1 MPTAHAHLSTNDKN
15 GDVIGRPGM
24 AKFFARICTIAATL
38 GLGLMLILVAPA
50 APASAQVDPNASAVH
65 EQQLLNQLKTIQ
77 GLGTI
82 PDTKSYVLEHPAGR
96 DWQYFHNVT
105 LRWIA
110 AVAILG
116 FLALIVIFYLVRG
129 SVKLE
134 GGRSGRK
141 IVRFSWFERFVHWMT
156 AVCFIVLGL
165 TGLNITFGRP
175 LLLPLIGADSFAV
188 WSEWAKYA
196 HNFLSFP
203 FTIGVVLI
211 ALMWL
216 AGNIP
221 NRVDVEWL
229 KEGGG
234 IVGDEHPPADRFNAG
249 QKLVYWVVVIGG
261 AIVAVTGYLLMFPFY
276 GTTIDTMQRAEMVH
290 AVAAALFIAFM
301 LGHIY
306 IGTIGMQGA
315 FEAMGE
321 GTVDV
326 NWAREHHSLWLEGM
340 ERENRPAGA
349 IPAE

>member
-1 MPTAHAHLSTNDKN
+1 
-15 GDVIGRPGM
+15 M
-24 AKFFARICTIAATL
+24 ARLFARTRTIVAAF
-38 GLGLMLILVAPA
+38 GLLLMIIGPA
-50 APASAQVDPNASAVH
+50 SLPASAQVNPNASAVQ

-77 GLGTI
+77 GLGSI

-110 AVAILG
+110 AIAILG
-116 FLALIVIFYLVRG
+116 FLAVLVIFYIVRG

-134 GGRSGRK
+134 SGFSGRK
-141 IVRFSWFERFVHWMT
+141 IVRFSGFERFVHWMT
-156 AVCFIVLGL
+156 AVCFIILAIS
-165 TGLNITFGRP
+165 GLNITVGRP
-175 LLLPLIGADSFAV
+175 LLLPLIGAEQFTA

-211 ALMWL
+211 ALMWV

-221 NRVDVEWL
+221 TRTDIEWL

-234 IVGDEHPPADRFNAG
+234 IVGDKHPAADRFNAG
-249 QKLVYWVVVIGG
+249 QKLVYWVVVLGG
-261 AIVAVTGYLLMFPFY
+261 GLVAITGYMLMFPFY
-276 GTTIDTMQRAEMVH
+276 GTTIDTMQQAEMVH
-290 AVAAALFIAFM
+290 GVAGALFIAFM

-306 IGTIGMQGA
+306 IGTIGMEGA

-326 NWAREHHSLWLEGM
+326 NWAKEHHSLWLSKEM
-340 ERENRPAGA
+340 ERESNPARA
-349 IPAE
+349 VPAE

>member
-1 MPTAHAHLSTNDKN
+1 
-15 GDVIGRPGM
+15 M
-24 AKFFARICTIAATL
+24 ARLFARIRIIAAAF
-38 GLGLMLILVAPA
+38 GLLIMTMGLASSPA
-50 APASAQVDPNASAVH
+50 TAQVNPNASAMQ

-82 PDTKSYVLEHPAGR
+82 PDTRSYVLEHPAGR

-110 AVAILG
+110 AIAILG
-116 FLALIVIFYLVRG
+116 FLAVIVIFYLVRG

-134 GGRSGRK
+134 SGFSGRK
-141 IVRFSWFERFVHWMT
+141 IVRFNWFERFVHWMT
-156 AVCFIVLGL
+156 AVCFIILGI
-165 TGLNITFGRP
+165 TGINITFGRP
-175 LLLPLIGADSFAV
+175 LLLPLIGADNFTM

-203 FTIGVVLI
+203 FTLGVVLI

-221 NRVDVEWL
+221 NRTDVEWL

-234 IVGDEHPPADRFNAG
+234 IVGDKHPAAERFNAG

-261 AIVAVTGYLLMFPFY
+261 AVVAVTGYMLMFPFY

-290 AVAAALFIAFM
+290 GIATVLFIAFM

-306 IGTIGMQGA
+306 IGTVGMQGA
-315 FEAMGE
+315 YEAMGE
-321 GTVDV
+321 GTVDI
-326 NWAREHHSLWLEGM
+326 NWAREHHSLWLEKETG
-340 ERENRPAGA
+340 RTNRPPSAV
-349 IPAE
+349 PAE

>member
-1 MPTAHAHLSTNDKN
+1 
-15 GDVIGRPGM
+15 M
-24 AKFFARICTIAATL
+24 ARLFARIRIIAAAF
-38 GLGLMLILVAPA
+38 GLLIMTMGLASSPA
-50 APASAQVDPNASAVH
+50 TAQVNPNASAMQ

-82 PDTKSYVLEHPAGR
+82 PDTRSYVLEHPAGR

-110 AVAILG
+110 AIAILG
-116 FLALIVIFYLVRG
+116 FLAVIVIFYLVRG

-134 GGRSGRK
+134 SGFSGRK
-141 IVRFSWFERFVHWMT
+141 IVRFNWFERFVHWMT
-156 AVCFIVLGL
+156 AVCFIILGI
-165 TGLNITFGRP
+165 TGINITFGRP
-175 LLLPLIGADSFAV
+175 LLLPLIGADNFTV

-203 FTIGVVLI
+203 FTLGVVLI

-221 NRVDVEWL
+221 NRTDVEWL

-234 IVGDEHPPADRFNAG
+234 IVGDKHPAAERFNAG

-261 AIVAVTGYLLMFPFY
+261 AVVAVTGYMLMFPFY

-290 AVAAALFIAFM
+290 GIATVLFIAFM

-315 FEAMGE
+315 YEAMGE
-321 GTVDV
+321 GTVDI
-326 NWAREHHSLWLEGM
+326 NWAREHHSLWLEKETG
-340 ERENRPAGA
+340 RTNRPPSAV
-349 IPAE
+349 PAE

>member
-1 MPTAHAHLSTNDKN
+1 
-15 GDVIGRPGM
+15 M
-24 AKFFARICTIAATL
+24 ARLFALIRTIAF
-38 GLGLMLILVAPA
+38 GLLLMMIAPA
-50 APASAQVDPNASAVH
+50 ISPAAAQVNPNGSAVS

-96 DWQYFHNVT
+96 DWQHFHNVT

-110 AVAILG
+110 AIAILG
-116 FLALIVIFYLVRG
+116 FFAVLVVFYLVRG

-134 GGRSGRK
+134 SGFSGRK
-141 IVRFSWFERFVHWMT
+141 IVRFNWFERFVHWMT
-156 AVCFIVLGL
+156 AVSFIILGIS
-165 TGLNITFGRP
+165 GLNITFGRP
-175 LLLPLIGADSFAV
+175 LLLPLIGADNFTA

-234 IVGDEHPPADRFNAG
+234 IIGDKHPDAERFNAG
-249 QKLVYWVVVIGG
+249 QKLVYWVVVLGG
-261 AIVAVTGYLLMFPFY
+261 ALVAITGYVLMFPFY
-276 GTTIDTMQRAEMVH
+276 GTSIDNMQSAQMVH
-290 AVAAALFIAFM
+290 AVTAALFIAFM

-306 IGTIGMQGA
+306 IGTIGMEGA

-326 NWAREHHSLWLEGM
+326 NWAREHHSLWLSEQVGP
-340 ERENRPAGA
+340 EDKPARA
-349 IPAE
+349 VPAE

>member
-1 MPTAHAHLSTNDKN
+1 
-15 GDVIGRPGM
+15 M
-24 AKFFARICTIAATL
+24 ARLFARIRIIAAAF
-38 GLGLMLILVAPA
+38 GLLIMTMGLASSPA
-50 APASAQVDPNASAVH
+50 TAQVNPNASAMQ

-82 PDTKSYVLEHPAGR
+82 PDTRSYVLEHPAGR

-110 AVAILG
+110 AIAILG
-116 FLALIVIFYLVRG
+116 FLAVIVIFYLVRG

-134 GGRSGRK
+134 SGFSGRK
-141 IVRFSWFERFVHWMT
+141 IVRFNWFERFVHWMT
-156 AVCFIVLGL
+156 AVCFIILGI
-165 TGLNITFGRP
+165 TGINITFGRP
-175 LLLPLIGADSFAV
+175 LLLPLIGADNFTV

-203 FTIGVVLI
+203 FTLGVVLI

-221 NRVDVEWL
+221 NRTDVEWL

-234 IVGDEHPPADRFNAG
+234 IVGDKHPAAERFNAG

-261 AIVAVTGYLLMFPFY
+261 AVVAVTGYMLMFPFY

-290 AVAAALFIAFM
+290 GIATVLFIAFM

-306 IGTIGMQGA
+306 IGTVGMQGA
-315 FEAMGE
+315 YEAMGE
-321 GTVDV
+321 GTVDI
-326 NWAREHHSLWLEGM
+326 NWAREHHSLWLEKETG
-340 ERENRPAGA
+340 RTNRPPSAV
-349 IPAE
+349 PAE

>member
-1 MPTAHAHLSTNDKN
+1 MI
-15 GDVIGRPGM
+15 IG
-24 AKFFARICTIAATL
+24 
-38 GLGLMLILVAPA
+38 PA
-50 APASAQVDPNASAVH
+50 SSPVSAQVNPNGSAVQ

-110 AVAILG
+110 AIAIVGL
-116 FLALIVIFYLVRG
+116 FAVLVIFYLVRG

-134 GGRSGRK
+134 SGFSGRK
-141 IVRFSWFERFVHWMT
+141 IVRFNWFERFVHWMT
-156 AVCFIVLGL
+156 AVCFIILGL

-175 LLLPLIGADSFAV
+175 LLLPLIGADNFTA

-211 ALMWL
+211 GLIWF

-234 IVGDEHPPADRFNAG
+234 IVGDNHPAADRFNAG
-249 QKLVYWVVVIGG
+249 QKVVYWVVVLGG
-261 AIVAVTGYLLMFPFY
+261 RAGGDHRLHADVPVLRHHNRHHAARRNGSRGGRRLVHRFHARPHLYRHHRHGGRVRGNGRRHRGRQLGERASQPVAVQRDGTRKQARSRCAGGITGADRTCSGHP
-276 GTTIDTMQRAEMVH
+276 R
-290 AVAAALFIAFM
+290 FIFS
-301 LGHIY
+301 Y
-306 IGTIGMQGA
+306 D
-315 FEAMGE
+315 FEA
-321 GTVDV
+321 
-326 NWAREHHSLWLEGM
+326 
-340 ERENRPAGA
+340 
-349 IPAE
+349 